1 MRRWPGAAKGRLRPA
16 EHEPAAGDGVQLTA
30 EDEEFRGRIRDWLA
44 LNLAGEFADLRGLGG
59 PGREHEHFERR
70 LAWNRQLAAAGWTCI
85 GWPAEHGGRGA
96 TLAQQVIF
104 HEEYARSGA
113 PARVGHM
120 GEELL
125 GPTLIAFG
133 TPAQQRRFLGP
144 IASVRELWCQGYS
157 EPGAGSDLA
166 SVTTSAVLDGD
177 DWVITGQKVWT
188 SLATVAD
195 WCFLIARTEP
205 GSRRSA
211 GLSYLLV
218 PMHQPGIT
226 VRPIRQLTGTA
237 EFNEVFFD
245 GARTARDLVVGG
257 VGDGWRVA
265 MATLAI
271 ERGVS
276 TLGQQVGYRREL
288 DALIDVARR
297 NGAASDPLVRDR
309 LARAWIGLQ
318 VMREQVLSMLA
329 RAANNRADNNRA
341 DNNRADNNR
350 ADSNRADETAAGG
363 LASADASVVKLLWSR
378 WHRDLGELAMDVL
391 GPASMLAQG
400 PPYDLDDWQR
410 LHLFSRADT
419 IYGGSQEIQL
429 GIIADRAL
437 GLPRQAR
444 P

>member
-1 MRRWPGAAKGRLRPA
+1 M
-16 EHEPAAGDGVQLTA
+16 QLTA
-30 EDEEFRGRIRDWLA
+30 ADERFRGRIRSWLDQ
-44 LNLAGEFADLRGLGG
+44 NLSGTFAGLRGLGG
-59 PGREHEHFERR
+59 PGREHEHFGRR
-70 LAWNRQLAAAGWTCI
+70 LDWSRHLAASGWTCI
-85 GWPAEHGGRGA
+85 GWPAEYGGQDA

-104 HEEYARSGA
+104 HEEYARSDA

-125 GPTLIAFG
+125 GPTLIAFA
-133 TPAQQRRFLGP
+133 TPEQKDRFLPP
-144 IASVRELWCQGYS
+144 IAAVRELWCQGYS

-166 SVTTSAVLDGD
+166 SVRTSAVLDGD
-177 DWVITGQKVWT
+177 HWVITGQKVWT

-195 WCFLIARTEP
+195 WCFLLARTQP

-218 PMHQPGIT
+218 PMDQPGVT
-226 VRPIRQLTGTA
+226 VRPIRQLTGTS

-245 GARTARDLVVGG
+245 GARTARYNLVGE

-276 TLGQQVGYRREL
+276 TLGQQVGYQREL
-288 DALIDVARR
+288 DNLIRLARLT
-297 NGAASDPLVRDR
+297 GAAGDPLLRDK

-318 VMREQVLSMLA
+318 VMREQVLSMLDG
-329 RAANNRADNNRA
+329 ADN
-341 DNNRADNNR
+341 
-350 ADSNRADETAAGG
+350 TGAGG
-363 LASADASVVKLLWSR
+363 KAAPVDASVVKLLWSR
-378 WHRDLGELAMDVL
+378 WHRDLGELAMEVL
-391 GPASMLAQG
+391 GPASMVA
-400 PPYDLDDWQR
+400 PDAPYDLDDWQR

-444 P
+444 S